1 MFLFVSVS
9 STLPA
14 IADRPARLSMT
25 EMTELIL
32 PQHTNALGTVFG
44 GTVMAW
50 IDIAA
55 AIAAQRHCGK
65 IVVTAAV
72 DDLTFVGALRLG
84 DIARISA
91 RVNATF
97 RTSVEVAVTVEH
109 EDMKTMQRSLCVDAL
124 MTFVALDE
132 NHKPTAV
139 PQLLLESD
147 EDRVRSDA
155 AHKRRDARLQRRS
168 SHKQ

>member
-1 MFLFVSVS
+1 
-9 STLPA
+9 
-14 IADRPARLSMT
+14 
-25 EMTELIL
+25 MTELVL

-65 IVVTAAV
+65 TVVTAAV

-97 RTSVEVAVTVEH
+97 RSSVEVAVTVEQ
-109 EDMKTMQRSLCVDAL
+109 EDLRTMARSICVDAL
-124 MTFVALDE
+124 LTFVALDE
-132 NHKPTAV
+132 KQKPTSV
-139 PQLLLESD
+139 PPLVLENADDHAHSA
-147 EDRVRSDA
+147 A
-155 AHKRRDARLQRRS
+155 AHSRREARLARRT
-168 SHKQ
+168 HPKT

>member
-1 MFLFVSVS
+1 MFPSFAVSHDAAALS
-9 STLPA
+9 P
-14 IADRPARLSMT
+14 RPARVSQT
-25 EMTELIL
+25 EMTELVL

-55 AIAAQRHCGK
+55 AIAAQRHTGK

-91 RVNATF
+91 RVNASF
-97 RTSVEVAVTVEH
+97 RTSVEVAVTVEQ
-109 EDMKTMQRSLCVDAL
+109 EDLRTMARSLCVDAL
-124 MTFVALDE
+124 LTFVALDE
-132 NHKPTAV
+132 HNRPTSV
-139 PQLLLESD
+139 PPLLLEND
-147 EDRVRSDA
+147 DDRARSLA
-155 AHKRRDARLQRRS
+155 ANARREERLKRRKPS
-168 SHKQ
+168 T